1 MMMVMVMMMIMT
13 IIVVM
18 VVIRPFPIV
27 FVKCWKNAH
36 WNR

>member
-1 MMMVMVMMMIMT
+1 MMIMT
-13 IIVVM
+13 IIVMM

-27 FVKCWKNAH
+27 VVKCWKNAH